1 MPHKPLALLLA
12 FAAASHFSDPVPEK
26 ADNVPLAYIGTDST
40 AATGLTLS
48 YAPTATKTTNTT
60 NTQTSATCPPVADCA
75 SCW

>member
-12 FAAASHFSDPVPEK
+12 LTAGNAFAAASHFSDAVPEK

-48 YAPTATKTTNTT
+48 YAPTAVMP
-60 NTQTSATCPPVADCA
+60 SATCLPAADCT